1 MRIYIFILSLLDLFY
16 TQSPLSYLCF
26 ETNTLNS
33 SREILKKYWGHS
45 SFRSQ
50 QEEIVDDVING
61 HDVLALLPTGG
72 GKSICFQVPGLARE
86 GITLVISP
94 LIALMQDQVQNLKKH
109 GIKAIAITSA
119 MSQRE
124 IDICLDNVKFGGY
137 DFLYTSPERLKN
149 SLFLTR
155 FKQMQVGLIVVDEA
169 HCISEWGHDFRPSYF
184 AIHELREIKPN
195 VPMMALTATATLKV
209 QEDIIERLALKNV
222 RRHEASFIRK
232 NLSYNVHNTANK
244 LDYLISYCAKNKDV
258 GIIYCQTRRSVKEVA
273 KKLLANQISC
283 GIYHGGMGSDERSI
297 MLNHWLSEKTKIMV
311 ATNAFGMGIDK
322 PNVRYVIHYEVPTT
336 LEAYFQEA
344 GRAGRDGVSS
354 KAIALL
360 NGLEKNE
367 FLAQLTAK
375 FPEKD
380 KVLHSYVAICNY
392 LKIAIGSGL
401 NESYPIDLK
410 EICQTYQLDFS
421 EVYNSIKLLESTG
434 YFSFSEGFHSPTKVM
449 VTIDHLQVYNFQIQH
464 PKFQELLSVLTRI
477 NNSIFENFQEI
488 KEEEL
493 GKRLKKNIQEVKNQL
508 ESLVRYGIIE
518 VKWRT
523 DLPML
528 TFLRERCTD
537 RDFSLPYT
545 IYKERRIHAEER
557 ILAMINFLENH
568 ECRSKM
574 VLNYFGQESE
584 ACGICDI
591 CIDSQQVLS
600 KEKIVVFL
608 GTEKSIVEICDNFQL
623 DEKTVN
629 SILRELV
636 KEELIHYTGQG
647 YKSI

>member
-1 MRIYIFILSLLDLFY
+1 M
-16 TQSPLSYLCF
+16 
-26 ETNTLNS
+26 NS
-33 SREILKKYWGHS
+33 SREILKKYWGYS
-45 SFRSQ
+45 SFRPQ

-94 LIALMQDQVQNLKKH
+94 LIALMQDQVQNLQKI
-109 GIKAIAITSA
+109 GIRAIAITSA

-124 IDICLDNVKFGGY
+124 IDISLDNVKFGGY

-149 SLFLTR
+149 ALFLTR

-184 AIHELREIKPN
+184 AIHELRKIKPN
-195 VPMMALTATATLKV
+195 VPMMALTATATIKV
-209 QEDIIERLALKNV
+209 QEDIIEKLTLKNV
-222 RRHEASFIRK
+222 RKHEASFIRK
-232 NLSYNVHNTANK
+232 NLSYNVQNTTNK
-244 LDYLISYCAKNKDV
+244 LEFILSFCKQNKDV
-258 GIIYCQTRRSVKEVA
+258 GIVYCQTRRSVKEVA
-273 KKLLANQISC
+273 KKLLANQLSC
-283 GIYHGGMGSDERSI
+283 GIYHGGMSSEERSL
-297 MLNHWLSEKTKIMV
+297 MLNHWLTEKTKIMV

-322 PNVRYVIHYEVPTT
+322 PNVRFVLHYEVPPT

-354 KAIALL
+354 RAIALI

-367 FLAQLTAK
+367 FLAQVAAK

-380 KVLHSYVAICNY
+380 RVLHSYVAICNY

-401 NESYPIDLK
+401 NETYPIDLK
-410 EICQTYQLDFS
+410 EICHTYQLDFS
-421 EVYNSIKLLESTG
+421 EVYNSIKLLETAG
-434 YFSFSEGFHSPTKVM
+434 YFSFSEGFHSPTKVL

-464 PKFQELLSVLTRI
+464 PKFQELLSVLTRT
-477 NNSIFENFQEI
+477 NSSIFENFQDI
-488 KEEEL
+488 REEEL
-493 GKRLKKNIQEVKNQL
+493 GKRLKKNIQEVKTQL
-508 ESLVRYGIIE
+508 ESLVRYGVVE

-537 RDFSLPYT
+537 RDFSLPYN
-545 IYKERRIHAEER
+545 IYKERKVQAEER
-557 ILAMINFLENH
+557 SNAMINFLDNH

-574 VLNYFGQESE
+574 VLNYFGQESD

-591 CIDSQQVLS
+591 CRNTSEVFS
-600 KEKIVVFL
+600 KEKIVAFL
-608 GTEKSIVEICDNFQL
+608 ENEKSIFEISDYFQL
-623 DEKTVN
+623 DETIVN
-629 SILRELV
+629 SIVRELV
-636 KEELIHYTGQG
+636 KEEMIRYTGYG
-647 YKSI
+647 YKSL